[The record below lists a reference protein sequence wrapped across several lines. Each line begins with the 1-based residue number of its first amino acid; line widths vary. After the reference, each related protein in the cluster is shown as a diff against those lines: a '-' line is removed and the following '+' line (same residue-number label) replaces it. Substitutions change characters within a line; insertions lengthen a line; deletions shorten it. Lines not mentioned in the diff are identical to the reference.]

1 MSSTSSGREIY
12 ILGKQAYGN
21 REAVIQEDGTTHD
34 LPAAAEYTYADQ
46 VTRFPYEVAA

>member
-1 MSSTSSGREIY
+1 MSTADGREIY

-34 LPAAAEYTYADQ
+34 LPAAAKFTYADQ
-46 VTRFPYEVAA
+46 VTSFPYEVAA